1 MTQYK
6 YNINSKVRMIKILN
20 SQLITVILSTYM
32 HIKLIVLFCISF
44 CSLGFASN
52 GIDIIAEVSN
62 FSPYYSNYG
71 RLVTCQI
78 IKKTDGTLLT
88 LYARD
93 NDFTVSITDSDEK
106 IIFYKEIPFELPIFG
121 AFFDGKEYNFAI
133 FGQFNPDENDD
144 AR

>member
-1 MTQYK
+1 
-6 YNINSKVRMIKILN
+6 
-20 SQLITVILSTYM
+20 
-32 HIKLIVLFCISF
+32 
-44 CSLGFASN
+44 LGFASN

-144 AR
+144 VEVYRLVKYDKDWNRLDHLSIYGDTRNSAEFRVKYYT